1 MKAAFDLLHATRKLL
16 VKSTSAL
23 NITQL
28 NMIPEGFNNS
38 IAWNIAHI
46 LVTQQLLHYK
56 FSGKDLLLDD
66 AFVER
71 FRKGTKASSGLTK
84 EEWETCLKLLPS
96 LAKELERDYFENK
109 FLTYTSYPTSYGYK
123 IDTIEDAIQFNNLHE
138 ALHLGYIMSMKRS
151 LNSNREAH

>member
-1 MKAAFDLLHATRKLL
+1 MKAAFNLLFATRKLL
-16 VKSTSAL
+16 VKSVATL

-28 NMIPEGFNNS
+28 NIIPDGFNNS

-56 FSGKDLLLDD
+56 LSGKDLLLDD
-66 AFVER
+66 AFVDR
-71 FRKGTKASSGLTK
+71 FRKGTKASSSLTK

-96 LAKELERDYFENK
+96 LAEELERDYFENK
-109 FLTYTSYPTSYGYK
+109 FLTYTSYPTSYGYE
-123 IDTIEDAIQFNNLHE
+123 ITTIEDAIQFNNLHE

-151 LNSNREAH
+151 LT

>member
-1 MKAAFDLLHATRKLL
+1 VKAAFDLLHATRKLL
-16 VKSTSAL
+16 VKSVATL

-28 NMIPEGFNNS
+28 NIIPDGFNNS

-56 FSGKDLLLDD
+56 LSGKDLLLDD
-66 AFVER
+66 VFVDR
-71 FRKGTKASSGLTK
+71 FRKGTKASSNSLSK

-96 LAKELERDYFENK
+96 LAEELERDYFGNK
-109 FLTYTSYPTSYGYK
+109 FSTYTTYPTSYGYE
-123 IDTIEDAIQFNNLHE
+123 INSIEDAIQFNNLHE

-151 LNSNREAH
+151 LT